1 MRKEFVS
8 RQQLEMLPERI
19 RKAEETDATKELK
32 QYMWEMFEKN
42 SYFPMKIMIV
52 GDGNSYPAA
61 LFAKRVVS
69 YEMRTSNVDAVTPQV
84 AISILTQFDNVN
96 NGDWNPKY
104 DLIIGISYS
113 GKTNDIKCVSDFCER
128 RFIHFVLVT
137 GAEKSTLS
145 TIYKE
150 SYKLKIVSYF
160 NPKDTTGEEKD
171 MVSMFETLAPIII
184 FDDDCTTYSIS
195 ENQGILQKGEEFVSK
210 LNIPIIARAIKQ
222 CPVIHVFYEP
232 DTLPAA
238 VDIRNKFTESGIA
251 NVVLHEKK
259 NFSQGQY
266 TILYNQNFALVINL
280 IRYSW
285 VFNEDGLSQV
295 FRSEYDEKL
304 DDFLRRRCQEK
315 NANYIKFPKIAH
327 SSTLYNIETM
337 MKFPYLITA
346 IGEELEIDVSN
357 PLKSFPEEAKELQ
370 EYKGKF

>member
-19 RKAEETDATKELK
+19 QRAEETDATKELK
-32 QYMWEMFEKN
+32 QYMWEMFEKS
-42 SYFPMKIMIV
+42 SYFSMKIMIV

-61 LFAKRVVS
+61 LFAKHVVS
-69 YEMRTSNVDAVTPQV
+69 YEMRTPNVEAVTPQV

-96 NGDWNPKY
+96 NGDWNPRY

-113 GKTNDIKCVSDFCER
+113 GKTNDIKCVSDFCESR
-128 RFIHFVLVT
+128 CIPFILVT

-145 TIYKE
+145 TFYKE
-150 SYKLKIVSYF
+150 SYKLKIASYF
-160 NPKDTTGEEKD
+160 NPEDTTGEEKD
-171 MVSMFETLAPIII
+171 MVSMFSTLAPIII
-184 FDDDCTTYSIS
+184 FADDCTSYSIS
-195 ENQGILQKGEEFVSK
+195 ENQEMLQEGKEYISK

-222 CPVIHVFYEP
+222 CPIIHVFYEQ

-280 IRYSW
+280 IRYSC
-285 VFNEDGLSQV
+285 VFNEDGLSPV

-304 DDFLRRRCQEK
+304 DGFLRKRCQEK
-315 NANYIKFPKIAH
+315 NVNYIKFPKIAQA
-327 SSTLYNIETM
+327 STLYNIEIM

-346 IGEELEIDVSN
+346 IGEELGIDISN
-357 PLKSFPEEAKELQ
+357 PLKPFPEEAKEIQ
-370 EYKGKF
+370 EYKGRF

>member
-32 QYMWEMFEKN
+32 QYMWQIFKKN
-42 SYFPMKIMIV
+42 GYFPMKIMIV

-61 LFAKRVVS
+61 LFAKNIIS
-69 YEMRTSNVDAVTPQV
+69 NEMRTPNVDAVTPQV
-84 AISILTQFDNVN
+84 AIRTLTQFDNVN
-96 NGDWNPKY
+96 SGDWNPRY

-128 RFIHFVLVT
+128 RCIPFVLVT

-145 TIYKE
+145 TFYKE

-160 NPKDTTGEEKD
+160 NPEDTTGEEND
-171 MVSMFETLAPIII
+171 MVSMFSTLAPIII
-184 FDDDCTTYSIS
+184 FDDDSTCYSIS
-195 ENQGILQKGEEFVSK
+195 ENQAILQEGEEFVSK
-210 LNIPIIARAIKQ
+210 LNIPIIAKAIRQ
-222 CPVIHVFYEP
+222 CPIIHVFYES

-238 VDIRNKFTESGIA
+238 VDIKNKFTGSGIA
-251 NVVLHEKK
+251 NVVLHENK

-280 IRYSW
+280 IRYSC
-285 VFNEDGLSQV
+285 VLKSGGLSPV
-295 FRSEYDEKL
+295 FRSEYDEKF
-304 DDFLRRRCQEK
+304 DDFLRKRCQEK
-315 NANYIKFPKIAH
+315 NANYIKFPKIAQA
-327 SSTLYNIETM
+327 STLWNIETM

-346 IGEELEIDVSN
+346 IGEELGIDISN
-357 PLKSFPEEAKELQ
+357 PLKLFPEEAKGLQ
-370 EYKGKF
+370 EYKGRF

>member
-8 RQQLEMLPERI
+8 RQQLEILPERI

-128 RFIHFVLVT
+128 RSIPFVLVT

-150 SYKLKIVSYF
+150 SYKLKIASYF
-160 NPKDTTGEEKD
+160 NPEDTTGEEKD
-171 MVSMFETLAPIII
+171 MVSMFSTLAPIII

-195 ENQGILQKGEEFVSK
+195 ENQGILQEGEEFVSK
-210 LNIPIIARAIKQ
+210 FNIPIIARAIKQ

-280 IRYSW
+280 IRYSC
-285 VFNEDGLSQV
+285 VFKNGGLSPV

-315 NANYIKFPKIAH
+315 NANYIKFTKIAH

-337 MKFPYLITA
+337 MKFLYLIIA